1 MRVFTITEAHNIK
14 DSKKIES
21 SSISSNLSKVTNEK
35 KGTKKKK
42 KIFSDKKSKHRQQRH
57 YSINSLI

>member
-1 MRVFTITEAHNIK
+1 MRVFTITEANNIK
-14 DSKKIES
+14 DSKKIET
-21 SSISSNLSKVTNEK
+21 SISSNLSKVTNEK

>member
-21 SSISSNLSKVTNEK
+21 SISSNLSKVTNEK
-35 KGTKKKK
+35 KGKKKKK
-42 KIFSDKKSKHRQQRH
+42 KIFSDKKSKHQQQRH